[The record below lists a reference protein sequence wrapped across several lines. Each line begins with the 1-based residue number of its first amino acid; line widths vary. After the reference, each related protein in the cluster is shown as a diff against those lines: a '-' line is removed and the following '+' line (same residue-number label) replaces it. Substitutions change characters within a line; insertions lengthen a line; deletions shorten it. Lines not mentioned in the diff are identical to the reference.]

1 MDVSLF
7 IASRLRFKE
16 KVVLSCITVS
26 FLIVIIAVA
35 VSSGFRT
42 EIRNGV
48 SRVTGDV
55 QLALPRLNYLEESSP
70 VNASPTYIDKVLDV
84 DGVESVQPVVYRAGI
99 VKDDSDIFGVMVK
112 GVTDASAEAAGI
124 VLPDSVKLGVSIP
137 SAFAELSGLSVG
149 DRMLAYF
156 IGDRVKVRQFNV
168 AAIYESLV
176 ETDGRYLVY
185 ADIDDMRRLNGW
197 DDGQASM
204 LEVMLKDGYRDEQ
217 TIEAVSDQIGFVMKA
232 YATEDDDVLVSMSS
246 VSSFPQLFDWLGLI
260 DFNVFFILLLMTIVA
275 GFNMI
280 SGLLIML
287 FENISTIGL
296 LKSLGM
302 TDRSIA
308 KVFLASSAVL
318 VLKGMVLGN
327 ALAFLFCFIQDK
339 THILRLDPENYFVSF
354 VPVHIDFGTV
364 FLADAAVFAAIMLLL
379 LIPSLFISR
388 VDPAE
393 TVRVR

>member
-70 VNASPTYIDKVLDV
+70 VNASPTYIDKALDV

-156 IGDRVKVRQFNV
+156 IGDKVKVRQFNV

-246 VSSFPQLFDWLGLI
+246 VSRFPQLFDWLGLI

>member
-185 ADIDDMRRLNGW
+185 ADIDEMRRLNGW
-197 DDGQASM
+197 DDDQASM
-204 LEVMLKDGYRDEQ
+204 LEDGYRDEQ

-246 VSSFPQLFDWLGLI
+246 VSRFPQLFDWLGLI

>member
-70 VNASPTYIDKVLDV
+70 VNASPTYIDKALDV

-246 VSSFPQLFDWLGLI
+246 VSRFPQLFDWLGLI